1 MRYRSAIIL
10 MGLLMTFPV
19 ALGWSQETEP
29 QSNNQSTQ
37 VEGLGFGAY
46 DTESIKGFDENK
58 ISKDP
63 VCDRSRRPRIA
74 KVEPDEAKPGEKVVI
89 KGENFG
95 TKECLHGVTFSA
107 APGTKINYTYV
118 NDGIIEVLVPDAKAG
133 MSFVVIVA
141 GGGSAQSK
149 PVLIKGK

>member
-1 MRYRSAIIL
+1 MHYRSAII
-10 MGLLMTFPV
+10 MGLLIMLPV
-19 ALGWSQETEP
+19 PPLAWSQETEP
-29 QSNNQSTQ
+29 QSNQSTQ

-58 ISKDP
+58 VSKDP
-63 VCDRSRRPRIA
+63 VCDRSKRPQIA

-95 TKECLHGVTFSA
+95 TKECLHGVTFSS
-107 APGTKINYTYV
+107 APGAKVNYTYV
-118 NDGIIEVLVPDAKAG
+118 NDGTIEALVPDTKAG
-133 MSFVVIVA
+133 MSFVVVVA

>member
-1 MRYRSAIIL
+1 MLTRSAIISL
-10 MGLLMTFPV
+10 GLLLTWPV
-19 ALGWSQETEP
+19 SLSLAQEAEP
-29 QSNNQSTQ
+29 QSNNQSSQ

-58 ISKDP
+58 ITKDP
-63 VCDRSRRPRIA
+63 VCDRSKRPQIT

-107 APGTKINYTYV
+107 APGTKVTYTYV
-118 NDGIIEVLVPDAKAG
+118 NDGTIEVLVPDSKAG
-133 MSFVVIVA
+133 MSFVVVVA

-149 PVLIKGK
+149 PVLIMGK